1 MKPLFSKSEK
11 EVYHPGDPR
20 RKAFEDKLRS
30 MGRNL
35 EELEGK
41 TIVVDNGGVVKVSLQ
56 TSNVVNLRSI
66 LFVNDD
72 KICQRSSTPTTSST
86 SPPSTISPSPTLTTS
101 LQQIL
106 T

>member
-11 EVYHPGDPR
+11 EVYQPGDPR

-41 TIVVDNGGVVKVSLQ
+41 TIEVDNGGGVKVSLFA
-56 TSNVVNLRSI
+56 SHVVIFDEKYLLPSLEI
-66 LFVNDD
+66 
-72 KICQRSSTPTTSST
+72 ICQQFSTPTTSSI
-86 SPPSTISPSPTLTTS
+86 SPPSTTSPSPTLTT
-101 LQQIL
+101 
-106 T
+106 